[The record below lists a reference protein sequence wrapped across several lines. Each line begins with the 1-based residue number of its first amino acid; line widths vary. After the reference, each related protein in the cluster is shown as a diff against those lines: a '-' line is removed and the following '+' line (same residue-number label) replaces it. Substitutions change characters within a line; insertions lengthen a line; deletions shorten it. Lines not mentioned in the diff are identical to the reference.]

1 MSNKATATVALQSGG
16 SNLRNTKG
24 LLVLVILSLGLVQTA
39 MAQNAHVK
47 SVPSQSVVNA
57 LSTLPDAD
65 VLIYTSPQKILNEA
79 APKVVDPT
87 EIAKM
92 RATFDDLK
100 KSVGIDPSAIDY
112 LVIAVR
118 FHKPAADLSFAAPDV
133 MTVFGGDFSSES
145 LMATGKVYLQEKLR
159 DESYGSKTISI
170 MPIDSIAEAA
180 VKNPLLKSFVEVGA
194 VALNANSIAVGNVR
208 YLKAAIDALDGKGT
222 RLQSTA
228 LDSLLRDQN
237 ALISAAGSPLT
248 SFMKSF
254 GMLGTETTPR
264 EARCDTRFGDFY
276 GAVTSNGT
284 NFSVRGAMN
293 TDNPDTA
300 KIINNL
306 ISGLWQQAID
316 SVSDKSAQSI
326 LKTIRVMPKES
337 EIVWEADI
345 ANQTVADFIK
355 EQSKPKETP
364 KAESSKPAP
373 APRQK
378 PRRRKPRA

>member
-1 MSNKATATVALQSGG
+1 M
-16 SNLRNTKG
+16 RDTKR
-24 LLVLVILSLGLVQTA
+24 LLVLLILSLLFIPTA
-39 MAQNAHVK
+39 KAQNAHFK
-47 SVPSQSVVNA
+47 SVPPQSVVNA
-57 LSTLPDAD
+57 LSTLPEAD
-65 VLIYTSPQKILNEA
+65 VLIYASPQKILNEA

-133 MTVFGGDFSSES
+133 LTVFGGDFSSES
-145 LMATGKVYLQEKLR
+145 LMETGKLYLQDKVR
-159 DESYGSKTISI
+159 DEAYGSKTILV

-222 RLQSTA
+222 RLQSAA

-264 EARCDTRFGDFY
+264 EPRCDTRFGDFY
-276 GAVTSNGT
+276 AAVTSNGT

-306 ISGLWQQAID
+306 ISGVWQQAID
-316 SVSDKSAQSI
+316 SVSDKNAQSI
-326 LKTIRVMPKES
+326 LKTIRVTPKES

-345 ANQTVADFIK
+345 ANQTVANFIK
-355 EQSKPKETP
+355 EQSKPKEAAKP
-364 KAESSKPAP
+364 EASKPAP
-373 APRQK
+373 VPRQRPK
-378 PRRRKPRA
+378 RRKPRA

>member
-1 MSNKATATVALQSGG
+1 M
-16 SNLRNTKG
+16 
-24 LLVLVILSLGLVQTA
+24 VLMILSLVLIQTA
-39 MAQNAHVK
+39 KAQSAYVK
-47 SVPSQSVVNA
+47 SVPPQSVANA
-57 LSTLPDAD
+57 LSTLPEAD
-65 VLIYTSPQKILNEA
+65 VLIYASPQKILNEA
-79 APKVVDPT
+79 APRVIEPT

-92 RATFDDLK
+92 RASFDDLK
-100 KSVGIDPSAIDY
+100 KSVGIDPSSIDY

-145 LMATGKVYLQEKLR
+145 LMETGKIYLQEKVR
-159 DESYGSKTISI
+159 EEPYGSRKILV

-180 VKNPLLKSFVEVGA
+180 VKNPLLKSFIEVGA

-237 ALISAAGSPLT
+237 ALLSAAGSPLT

-254 GMLGTETTPR
+254 GMLGTDATPR
-264 EARCDTRFGDFY
+264 EPRCDTRFGDFY

-306 ISGLWQQAID
+306 ISGVWQQAVD
-316 SVSDKSAQSI
+316 SVPDKNAQSI
-326 LKTIRVMPKES
+326 LKAIRVTPKES
-337 EIVWEADI
+337 EIVWEAEI
-345 ANQTVADFIK
+345 ANQTVANFIK
-355 EQSKPKETP
+355 EQSKPKEVP
-364 KAESSKPAP
+364 KVEASKPAP
-373 APRQK
+373 VPRQK

>member
-1 MSNKATATVALQSGG
+1 MHNNSCK
-16 SNLRNTKG
+16 R
-24 LLVLVILSLGLVQTA
+24 LLFLVTLLVILVQA
-39 MAQNAHVK
+39 ASAQKAYVK
-47 SVPSQSVVNA
+47 SVPVQSVVNV
-57 LSTLPDAD
+57 LSTLPEAD

-79 APKVVDPT
+79 APKVIDAT

-92 RATFDDLK
+92 RSTFDDLK
-100 KSVGIDPSAIDY
+100 KSVGIDPSTIDY

-118 FHKPAADLSFAAPDV
+118 FHKPAADLSFVAPDV
-133 MTVFGGDFSSES
+133 MTVFGGDFSSAS
-145 LMATGKVYLQEKLR
+145 LFETGKLYLQEKLR
-159 DESYGSKTISI
+159 DETYGSKTISI

-194 VALNANSIAVGNVR
+194 VPLSANSIAVGNVR
-208 YLKAAIDALDGKGT
+208 YLKAAIDAVDGKGQ
-222 RLQSTA
+222 RLQSAT
-228 LDSLLRDQN
+228 LDSLLRDQT

-254 GMLGTETTPR
+254 GMLGTETTAR

-276 GAVTSNGT
+276 GAVTLSGT

-306 ISGLWQQAID
+306 VSGLWQQAID
-316 SVSDKSAQSI
+316 SVPDKNAQSM
-326 LKTIRVMPKES
+326 LKAIRIIPRES
-337 EIVWEADI
+337 ELVWEADI
-345 ANQTVADFIK
+345 SDQTVANFIK
-355 EQSKPKETP
+355 EQTKPKVTAPPET
-364 KAESSKPAP
+364 SKPAP

-378 PRRRKPRA
+378 PRRRKPRG